1 MSDLIIYHT
10 PGCVVF
16 SLSLS
21 RGYKYECLYVNTLNK
36 HINICVCVLMYPYLG
51 VFGYVTVPTIHL
63 RPTPWYCPCPFVY
76 EICYSGLPSSVF
88 LTFNTTPRYQPR
100 FVSGQDI
107 QFWLDMKDNWIDP
120 MKHQNVESSDQQVNV
135 SSTDNVVST
144 TRVDQT
150 SDDEDWLL

>member
-1 MSDLIIYHT
+1 MCSMCT
-10 PGCVVF
+10 
-16 SLSLS
+16 
-21 RGYKYECLYVNTLNK
+21 
-36 HINICVCVLMYPYLG
+36 G
-51 VFGYVTVPTIHL
+51 VPLL
-63 RPTPWYCPCPFVY
+63 RRIWLRYCPNNSPETHSVYCPCPFVY

-150 SDDEDWLL
+150 SDDED

>member
-1 MSDLIIYHT
+1 MYFLHRNLSIENLSVSSTSHTDFTNKCDDSVMMFTKLWCHMSCPNNSPETHS
-10 PGCVVF
+10 V
-16 SLSLS
+16 
-21 RGYKYECLYVNTLNK
+21 
-36 HINICVCVLMYPYLG
+36 
-51 VFGYVTVPTIHL
+51 
-63 RPTPWYCPCPFVY
+63 YCPCPFVY

-88 LTFNTTPRYQPR
+88 LTSNTIPRYQSR